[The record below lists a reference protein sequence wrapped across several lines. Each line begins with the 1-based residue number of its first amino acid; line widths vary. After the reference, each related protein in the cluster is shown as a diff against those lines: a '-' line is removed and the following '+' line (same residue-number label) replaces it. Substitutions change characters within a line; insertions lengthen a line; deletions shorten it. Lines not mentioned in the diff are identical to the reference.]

1 MGIVNPRT
9 VEQALLQVPE
19 AFDKLTARA
28 GKVPNA
34 AYRTCPS

>member
-1 MGIVNPRT
+1 MGVVNPLP
-9 VEQALLQVPE
+9 VEQAPPQERE

-34 AYRTCPS
+34 AYRTCVS